1 MNIPTILWLDPSLFE
16 FRDSAITARNQ
27 LRDVG
32 IYHDSIESAAD
43 HISKIWH
50 DIEGWWDLD
59 SVQSARNE
67 FLECYARRPTDL
79 LTEIEMVLRDSIV
92 RNTR

>member
-1 MNIPTILWLDPSLFE
+1 MNIPSVLCLNSSLFE

-32 IYHDSIESAAD
+32 IYHDSIESAVD
-43 HISKIWH
+43 HISNIWR

-79 LTEIEMVLRDSIV
+79 LTEIEVALRDSIV